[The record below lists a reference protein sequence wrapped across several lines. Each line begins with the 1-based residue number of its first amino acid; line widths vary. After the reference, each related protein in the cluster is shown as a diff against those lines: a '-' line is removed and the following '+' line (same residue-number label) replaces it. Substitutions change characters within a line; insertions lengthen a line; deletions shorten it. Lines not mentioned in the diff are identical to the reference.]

1 MSDVLVLEGP
11 STLDGEIPIAGAKN
25 AALPCMAAALL
36 TPDPVE
42 LENVPPVQDVF
53 TLRELLMDLGVDV
66 QVDGDRWTLQA
77 ERVTSTTVP
86 PELTRRMRASFLT
99 LGPLGV
105 RFGSAEVVYPGG
117 CAIGERPVDLHLA
130 GLEALGFAVDHA
142 AARVCIR
149 ARRLR
154 GAVFEFAKVTVTGT
168 EHLMMT
174 AAAIPGTTV
183 LRNCA
188 REPEVVQL
196 AELLRQMGA
205 DVEGAGTAQI
215 IIRGTSSLRGA
226 AVRVIPDRIEA
237 GTYAVAAV
245 LTRGRVV
252 LRGARAEHL
261 TALMEHLKGQ
271 GAFIEVTAEGVVV
284 DARAVAD
291 FRPLRVVTEPYPGFP
306 TDLQAQ
312 MMVLMTQALGVSEVV
327 ETIFPD
333 RFNHVAELQRMGA
346 RIELAKPM
354 ARVYGPTPLRG
365 TVVAASD
372 LRASACLVLAGLI
385 ARGTT
390 VVTNVYH
397 LDRGY
402 VWMEEKLRQAGVSI
416 RRVNPDPRPSTM
428 DLHG

>member
-11 STLDGEIPIAGAKN
+11 STLCGEIPIAGAKN
-25 AALPCMAAALL
+25 AVLPCMAAALL
-36 TPDPVE
+36 TAEPLV

-53 TLRELLMDLGVDV
+53 TLRELLTRLGVDV
-66 QVDGDRWTLQA
+66 QVDGDQWTLRA
-77 ERVTSTTVP
+77 ERVVSTVVP
-86 PELTRRMRASFLT
+86 SDLTRRMRASFLT

-105 RFGSAEVVYPGG
+105 RFGSAEVAYPGG

-130 GLEALGFAVDHA
+130 GLEALGFEVDPTGG
-142 AARVCIR
+142 RVRIR

-174 AAAIPGTTV
+174 AAAIPATTV

-196 AELLRQMGA
+196 AELLRSMGA
-205 DVEGAGTAQI
+205 DIEGAGTAQVVV
-215 IIRGTSSLRGA
+215 RGTSVLRGA

-237 GTYAVAAV
+237 GTYAIATV

-252 LRGARAEHL
+252 LRGAQADHW
-261 TALMEHLKGQ
+261 TALVGVLAEQ
-271 GAFIEVTAEGVVV
+271 GAVVEAGSDGVLV
-284 DARAVAD
+284 DARGIDA
-291 FRPLRVVTEPYPGFP
+291 FRPLRVRTEPYPGFP

-312 MMVLMTQALGVSEVV
+312 LMVLMTQAAGVSEVV
-327 ETIFPD
+327 ETVFPD
-333 RFNHVAELQRMGA
+333 RFHHVADLRRMGA
-346 RIELAKPM
+346 HIELVKPV

-365 TVVAASD
+365 ALVTASD
-372 LRASACLVLAGLI
+372 LRASACLVLAGLV
-385 ARGTT
+385 ARGVT
-390 VVTNVYH
+390 VVTQVHH

-402 VWMEEKLRQAGVSI
+402 VRMEEKLRQAGAAI
-416 RRVNPDPRPSTM
+416 RREVM
-428 DLHG
+428 A